1 MRCDECIYWPKCG
14 EYPIDESG
22 CDDFKHKTNFPE
34 IPCMVGTKVY
44 IINRWQNRVYEHVVI
59 GVKVGYSTDLKNHL
73 KTCYTNPF
81 GGQTIR
87 KYSFRQVG
95 RYVFFTREEAEKA
108 LAEGVKADG

>member
-1 MRCDECIYWPKCG
+1 MKI
-14 EYPIDESG
+14 
-22 CDDFKHKTNFPE
+22 TVE

-44 IINRWQNRVYEHVVI
+44 IINRWQNRIYEHIVI
-59 GVKVGYSTDLKNHL
+59 GVKVGYTTELKNHI
-73 KTCYTNPF
+73 KTCYTNPI

-108 LAEGVKADG
+108 LAEGVTDDGRAQDVRQDDYR

>member
-1 MRCDECIYWPKCG
+1 MI
-14 EYPIDESG
+14 
-22 CDDFKHKTNFPE
+22 TVE

-44 IINRWQNRVYEHVVI
+44 IINRHLNRIYDHIVI
-59 GVKVGYSTDLKNHL
+59 GVKVGYGNDLKNHL
-73 KTCYTNPF
+73 KTCHTNAM

-108 LAEGVKADG
+108 LAEGDESDGRCEVDQNRD

>member
-1 MRCDECIYWPKCG
+1 MI
-14 EYPIDESG
+14 
-22 CDDFKHKTNFPE
+22 TVE

-44 IINRWQNRVYEHVVI
+44 IINRWQNRVYEHIVI

-73 KTCYTNPF
+73 NTCYTNPF

-108 LAEGVKADG
+108 LAEGVQADG

>member
-1 MRCDECIYWPKCG
+1 MI
-14 EYPIDESG
+14 
-22 CDDFKHKTNFPE
+22 TVE

-44 IINRWQNRVYEHVVI
+44 IINRWQNRIYEHVVI

-73 KTCYTNPF
+73 KTCYTNHL

-108 LAEGVKADG
+108 LEEGVQDDGRSEVDQDRDGCL

>member
-1 MRCDECIYWPKCG
+1 MI
-14 EYPIDESG
+14 
-22 CDDFKHKTNFPE
+22 TVE

-44 IINRWQNRVYEHVVI
+44 IINRWQHRVYEHIVI

-73 KTCYTNPF
+73 KTCYTNPL

-87 KYSFRQVG
+87 KYCFRQVG

-108 LAEGVKADG
+108 LEEGVRSDGRTPDVCQDHRYI